1 MTREDVIKEIYR
13 SLRDAFNSL
22 DNVTQK
28 GNSVIIEKGN
38 KKAKISFRIKIEDL
52 EIEKLDMGD

>member
-22 DNVTQK
+22 DNVTLE

-52 EIEKLDMGD
+52 PYSEKIETL